1 MKYSFLAGG
10 LAGLVIAAAAA
21 PAQTTYKRDVPDSLV
36 RKTKIP
42 EASAVAKAKARIP
55 NGTIDALELENEN
68 GKLLWSFDFKV
79 PGKTGIDEVNVNALT
94 GAVGK
99 VVHESP
105 AAEKKEAAADAKAAA
120 KKAKKP

>member
-1 MKYSFLAGG
+1 MKYSLLAGG
-10 LAGLVIAAAAA
+10 VAGLVFAATTAS
-21 PAQTTYKRDVPDSLV
+21 AQATYKRDVPDSLA
-36 RKTKIP
+36 RKAKVA
-42 EASAVAKAKARIP
+42 EASAVAKAKAKIP

-79 PGKTGIDEVNVNALT
+79 PGKTGIDEVNVNART